1 MTFRKL
7 AYLIERK
14 TWEAGVLRI
23 SSAAPFAGDE
33 APNKA
38 DSISLYVAT
47 RKKGVLSNFFRMSS
61 LRNIMHLRISAT

>member
-38 DSISLYVAT
+38 GSISLYVAT
-47 RKKGVLSNFFRMSS
+47 RKKGVLSNFF
-61 LRNIMHLRISAT
+61 